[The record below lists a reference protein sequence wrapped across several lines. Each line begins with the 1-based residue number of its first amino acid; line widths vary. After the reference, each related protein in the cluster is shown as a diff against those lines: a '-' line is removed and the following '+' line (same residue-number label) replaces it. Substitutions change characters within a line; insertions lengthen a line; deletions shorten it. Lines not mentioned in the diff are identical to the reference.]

1 MRKLTQAEFSYLI
14 QFYETV
20 LLLFLMKSF
29 SLDKSALLYSAWVE
43 RKLMVLILANI
54 GKGLSQR
61 VALFY
66 GLILLLLMI
75 EWKNKVSRLSAS
87 FDGKSPNTFDFEN
100 PEGGVA
106 QLVDHHLTLRLNLN
120 VFKGGGWSLTGEK
133 KPYELLPAIE
143 E

>member
-1 MRKLTQAEFSYLI
+1 
-14 QFYETV
+14 
-20 LLLFLMKSF
+20 
-29 SLDKSALLYSAWVE
+29 
-43 RKLMVLILANI
+43 MVLIL
-54 GKGLSQR
+54 GLSQR

-66 GLILLLLMI
+66 GLIMLILMI
-75 EWKNKVSRLSAS
+75 KWKNKISRLSLKSRVSDS